1 MHKKGI
7 RIRLVFVFGVLL
19 VLLVAAS
26 IARPAFVLAVG
37 DKLTYLPFIKKSYT
51 PQTSSYVLIGWN
63 DLGMHCYDR
72 DYSTA
77 AVLPPYNNLW
87 AQVIKRGDPP
97 QIVTSGITVEYSF
110 PKNTYSVG
118 KTNFWDYAQKLF
130 GVVLAPNVGLAGKG
144 MSGQMDAVGNHF
156 VAEGVPVTEFSD
168 ANPSPPDYYQ
178 MARMVA
184 KDASGY
190 SLAVTNVVAPISSE
204 MRCDT
209 CHNQPSTTNF
219 RMNILQKHDEEE
231 QTTLAAQAQAGNP
244 VLCANCHA
252 DPALGMSGIPGVP
265 SLSSAMHSKHA
276 EETTNCY
283 SCHPGPLTQCLRD
296 VMSQKFGVTC
306 TDCHEGGMLAL
317 GQENRTP
324 WVDLPRCG
332 NCHASQFAE
341 NQGKLYK
348 LSTGHGGLY
357 CESCHNSTHA
367 ILTSREAKDNAQSIA
382 LQGYAG
388 TIQECTVCHLTRPT
402 SGGPHQ

>member
-1 MHKKGI
+1 MRKQQNMFRMAIIFGTLLLMLAMAFLA
-7 RIRLVFVFGVLL
+7 RPVFV
-19 VLLVAAS
+19 S
-26 IARPAFVLAVG
+26 AVG
-37 DKLTYLPFIKKSYT
+37 GPIYIPFVIRGYN
-51 PQTSSYVLIGWN
+51 PQTADYVVIGWN

-77 AVLPPYNNLW
+77 AVLPPYNNLF

-97 QIVTSGITVEYSF
+97 QVVTSGITVEYSF

-118 KTNFWDYAQKLF
+118 KTNFWDYAEKLF
-130 GVVLAPNVGLAGKG
+130 GVALAPNVGLAGKG
-144 MSGQMDAVGNHF
+144 MSGQMDAKGNHF

-168 ANPSPPDYYQ
+168 ANPNPPDYYQ
-178 MARMVA
+178 MAKMVA
-184 KDASGY
+184 KDTSGKV
-190 SLAVTNVVAPISSE
+190 LAITDVVAPISSE
-204 MRCDT
+204 MRCDV
-209 CHNQPSTTNF
+209 CHNQPSPTNF

-231 QTTLAAQAQAGNP
+231 LTSLAAQAQAGNP

-252 DPALGMSGIPGVP
+252 DPALGMTGNPELP
-265 SLSSAMHSKHA
+265 SLSAAMHSKHA

-283 SCHPGPLTQCLRD
+283 SCHPGPLTLCLRD
-296 VMSQKFGVTC
+296 VMSQKFGMTC
-306 TDCHEGGMLAL
+306 NDCHVGGMTAL

-341 NQGKLYK
+341 NQGTLYK

-367 ILTSREAKDNAQSIA
+367 ILTSREANDNAQSLT

-388 TIQECTVCHLTRPT
+388 TIQECTVCHLTRPA